1 MNRPFGYKELTA
13 GLSSLGLHLSDEQ
26 ITALLGL
33 AVQLDSWSQRISLTG
48 HRGVPAIIQGL
59 ILESL
64 ALGCSLPAWSSLVDL
79 GSGAGFPG
87 LPLAIAWP
95 NSKLIL
101 VESREKRVHFQ
112 RAAIRALGIENVT
125 PLHGRVESLS
135 PERADAVVAMAM
147 AKPEQ
152 ALGLMSN
159 WVGPGGY
166 LALPL
171 GEQRPEL
178 NPPPNFIFEGVVD
191 YPVPGSD
198 ACRAL
203 WLARRVKDGVDSLK

>member
-1 MNRPFGYKELTA
+1 MNRPPGYEELAT
-13 GLSSLGLHLSDEQ
+13 GLSFLGLHLGEEQ
-26 ITALLGL
+26 FAALLSL
-33 AVQLDSWSQRISLTG
+33 AGQLDGWSQRISLTG
-48 HRGVPAIIQGL
+48 HRGVPAIVRNL

-64 ALGCSLPAWSSLVDL
+64 ALGCSLPDWSSLADL

-87 LPLAIAWP
+87 LPLAIVWP
-95 NSKLIL
+95 NRKLIL
-101 VESREKRVHFQ
+101 VEAREKRVHFQ
-112 RAAIRALGIENVT
+112 RAAIRALGIDNVT

-135 PERADAVVAMAM
+135 PEPTDAVVAMAM
-147 AKPEQ
+147 AKPAQ

-159 WVGPGGY
+159 WVGLGGY

-178 NPPPNFIFEGVVD
+178 DPPPNFTFEGVVD
-191 YPVPGSD
+191 YPVPESD

-203 WLARRVKDGVDSLK
+203 WLARRVSAGVDSKK